1 MKQMIQEFNFFY
13 KYLQFVIFAVAL
25 FGVVPLTFAIF
36 YKIMFNYKSQAGL
49 KLFLYVIGNT
59 LIFIAIYAIIHYLT
73 TSAFDLANNRLGQS
87 SATTNNK

>member
-1 MKQMIQEFNFFY
+1 MIQEFNFFCD
-13 KYLQFVIFAVAL
+13 YLRFIIFFVAQFGAF
-25 FGVVPLTFAIF
+25 PLTYAIF
-36 YKIMFNYKSQAGL
+36 YKIMFDYKFQEGF
-49 KLFLYVIGNT
+49 KIFLYVIGNV